1 MFKFWRRRKGT
12 LRTQR
17 LILENRDGE
26 ERARFDVDESDNVVL
41 RFTDKLGKARLRVGL
56 SSDGTPRIVLSYA
69 GGRGSIQLEAND
81 KLNSAA
87 LVIIGPS
94 GKAQVLLGVARNG
107 HPAIVLYDNQGKQVF
122 PEKKAAG
129 KNLKDDIDNFD
140 WDEMLRE
147 LG

>member
-1 MFKFWRRRKGT
+1 MFKFWQRRKST

-17 LILENRDGE
+17 LILENRDGK
-26 ERARFDVDESDNVVL
+26 ERARLDVDKDDNVLL
-41 RFTDKLGKARLRVGL
+41 RFTDEVGNARLCVGL
-56 SSDGTPRIVLSYA
+56 SAEGTPRISLSYA
-69 GGRGSIQLEAND
+69 HGRGSIQLEAND

-87 LVIIGPS
+87 LVIVGPS

-107 HPAIVLYDNQGKQVF
+107 HPAIVLYDDKGKQVF
-122 PEKKAAG
+122 PEPKSTT
-129 KNLKDDIDNFD
+129 KNLNDDIDSFD